1 MAVGYEPTTSW
12 SRGVCSV
19 AVLKPLLPPCSYF
32 VLELTAPVSENL
44 ESCGSCGQFK
54 NDHDQCPKLTH
65 VFFCVLE
72 WRGSLRGRRPS
83 GQPRVDDRVPE
94 PQVGGRLT
102 SWSETKESGQ
112 ASRSGQP
119 ILTNESV
126 LMLKLNVL
134 NISLFL
140 LQNFCIFSRRFIL
153 EHKMA
158 LLTGS
163 NLTLKAG
170 MGSIL
175 IASQFWR
182 HFVQPPDAGKAYP
195 DLLKK
200 VNAKYFRCCA

>member
-1 MAVGYEPTTSW
+1 M
-12 SRGVCSV
+12 
-19 AVLKPLLPPCSYF
+19 
-32 VLELTAPVSENL
+32 SENL

-54 NDHDQCPKLTH
+54 NNHDQCPELTNLFLCFR
-65 VFFCVLE
+65 VKRKPPRPPPL
-72 WRGSLRGRRPS
+72 WPASSRRPS
-83 GQPRVDDRVPE
+83 SR
-94 PQVGGRLT
+94 
-102 SWSETKESGQ
+102 
-112 ASRSGQP
+112 ASRRRLINQLIRDEGIRTSKP
-119 ILTNESV
+119 IRTTHLTNESV